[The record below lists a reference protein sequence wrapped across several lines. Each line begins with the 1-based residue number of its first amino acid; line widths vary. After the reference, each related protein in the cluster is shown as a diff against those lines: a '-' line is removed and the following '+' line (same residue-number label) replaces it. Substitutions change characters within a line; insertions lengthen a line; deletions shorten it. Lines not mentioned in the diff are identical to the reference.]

1 MNKPYT
7 PAISNADLDALEREL
22 FTITPWPWKECPQR
36 SYLFGKNH
44 EMVASTDRS
53 EGDAFEI
60 RGAGAN
66 LPMDLNYDFIRQSP
80 ERVAALIKALTLAE
94 LHIDTLE
101 QAAIHREAQIAL
113 ATDSLI
119 ECAKEGLE
127 ALDKLQ
133 QEIDQLRAGAK
144 S

>member
-1 MNKPYT
+1 MNNKPYA
-7 PAISNADLDALEREL
+7 PFLSNAETAALTREL
-22 FTITPWPWKECPQR
+22 YEITPWPWKECPER
-36 SYLFGKNH
+36 SYLFGANF
-44 EMVASTDRS
+44 EMVASTDHS

-66 LPMDLNYDFIRQSP
+66 LPMDQNYDFIRQSP
-80 ERVAALIKALTLAE
+80 ERVSALIRALTLAE

-101 QAAIHREAQIAL
+101 QAAVHREAQIAL

-119 ECAKEGLE
+119 ACAKEGLE

-133 QEIDQLRAGAK
+133 QEIDTLRAGAR
-144 S
+144 